1 MLPLTALRTQIKWI
15 LAVFIVIFTA
25 SVGFMYGTGGS
36 RSNNERSGDFVVAK
50 INGEELHISVFQQHL
65 RSFIERNRIRDLSDK
80 QMPLIYKAVLDEMV
94 SNRAVIDE
102 VNRLKISVPAE
113 DVNKQ
118 LKQIESQYVT
128 REQFMQVLRSQN
140 SSLEQ
145 AKAEIAR
152 QLSIEKMLGDVAGG
166 VVVSDDEVAK
176 LYEMLQGNFT
186 QPAGIEADFAQV
198 KTKEAAEKLIEAA
211 KTGDWGKAVELVS
224 ADVKISSEAG
234 KPERIAETEMKD
246 KLEPVSKLAD
256 GEFSAP
262 IEVSSQDYFVF
273 HRVRAVSEEV
283 RPLSE
288 VSEGLKNMLLQSKKA
303 EVQRDYVK
311 GLADKMK
318 VEIVAEDLFTVPSD
332 DVKPETASADQKPAE
347 EVKPT
352 EEKKAEEV
360 KPAETPATTE
370 QKPAE
375 EKKAEDVKPAD
386 ASAAA
391 EQKPAEEKK
400 ADDVKPAE
408 APAPEQKPEAE
419 KPAAEQAK

>member
-36 RSNNERSGDFVVAK
+36 GSGNNRSGDFVVAK
-50 INGEELHISVFQQHL
+50 GNGEELRISTFQQHL
-65 RSFIERNRIRDLSDK
+65 RSFIERNRIRDLSEK

-102 VNRLKISVPAE
+102 VSRLKISVPAE

-118 LKQIESQYVT
+118 LKALEDQYVT
-128 REQFMQVLRSQN
+128 REQFMQILREQG

-152 QLSIEKMLGDVAGG
+152 QLSIEKMLNDVAGG

-176 LYEMLQGNFT
+176 LYDMLQGNFT
-186 QPAGIEADFAQV
+186 MPAGIEADVAQL
-198 KTKEAAEKLIEAA
+198 KTKEAAEKLIAAA
-211 KTGDWGKAVELVS
+211 KSDDWGKAVTLVS
-224 ADVKISSEAG
+224 ADISVASEAG
-234 KPERIAETEMKD
+234 KPERIAATEMKGT
-246 KLEPVSKLAD
+246 LEPVSKLTD
-256 GEFSAP
+256 GEYSAP
-262 IEVSSQDYFVF
+262 IEVSSQDFFVF

-311 GLADKMK
+311 SLADKMK

-332 DVKPETASADQKPAE
+332 DVKPEAASADVKPAE
-347 EVKPT
+347 T
-352 EEKKAEEV
+352 AASADA
-360 KPAETPATTE
+360 KPAETPASADVKSAE
-370 QKPAE
+370 AHAAE
-375 EKKAEDVKPAD
+375 EKKPEAAPAPAD
-386 ASAAA
+386 
-391 EQKPAEEKK
+391 EKK
-400 ADDVKPAE
+400 PEVKPAE
-408 APAPEQKPEAE
+408 APKAEAEKPAETPAPEQ

>member
-36 RSNNERSGDFVVAK
+36 GSGNNRSGDFVVAK
-50 INGEELHISVFQQHL
+50 VNGEELRISTFQQHL
-65 RSFIERNRIRDLSDK
+65 RSFIERNRIRDLSEK

-102 VNRLKISVPAE
+102 VSRLKISVPAE

-118 LKQIESQYVT
+118 LKALEDQYVT
-128 REQFMQVLRSQN
+128 REQFMQILREQG

-152 QLSIEKMLGDVAGG
+152 QLSIEKMLNDVAGG

-176 LYEMLQGNFT
+176 LYDMLQGNFT
-186 QPAGIEADFAQV
+186 MPAGIEADVAQL
-198 KTKEAAEKLIEAA
+198 KTKEAAEKLIAAA
-211 KTGDWGKAVELVS
+211 KSDDWGKAVTLVS
-224 ADVKISSEAG
+224 ADISVASEAG
-234 KPERIAETEMKD
+234 KPERIAATEMKGT
-246 KLEPVSKLAD
+246 LEPVSKLTD
-256 GEFSAP
+256 GEYSAP
-262 IEVSSQDYFVF
+262 IEVSSQDFFVF

-311 GLADKMK
+311 SLADKMK

-332 DVKPETASADQKPAE
+332 DVKPEAASAD
-347 EVKPT
+347 
-352 EEKKAEEV
+352 V
-360 KPAETPATTE
+360 KPAETA
-370 QKPAE
+370 
-375 EKKAEDVKPAD
+375 
-386 ASAAA
+386 ASA
-391 EQKPAEEKK
+391 
-400 ADDVKPAE
+400 DVKPAE
-408 APAPEQKPEAE
+408 APASADVKSAEAHAAEEKKPEAAPAPAE
-419 KPAAEQAK
+419 EKKSEVKPAEEPKAESEKPVETPAPEQKPAAEQAK